1 MNGLKGDHHETICD
15 HIMNERSPCQLL
27 NSSHELSILP
37 VQITGITDIKTSAI
51 YLLFVMVNNNK
62 QQQQTVPANVT
73 NIHKQVGS
81 VLYTSILS
89 TG

>member
-1 MNGLKGDHHETICD
+1 MKGHPVNFSIAL
-15 HIMNERSPCQLL
+15 M
-27 NSSHELSILP
+27 SSHELSILP
-37 VQITGITDIKTSAI
+37 VHITGITDIKTSAI

-89 TG
+89 TGWVADLIN